1 MTWSYIAGID
11 IGNSSTE
18 VALATLNEAGAL
30 TITHSALAETT
41 GIKGT
46 LRNVFGIQEALALVA
61 KRAGINV
68 SDISLIRI
76 NEATPV
82 IGDVAMETITETI
95 ITESTMI
102 GHNPKTPGGVGL
114 GVGITITP
122 EELLTRPADSS
133 YILVVSSAF
142 DFADIANVINAS
154 MRAGYQITGVILQRD
169 DGVLVSNRLEKSL
182 PIVDEVLYIDR
193 IPLGMLAAIEVAVP
207 GKVIETLSN
216 PYGIATVFNLN
227 ADETK
232 NIVPMARALIGNRSA
247 VVVKTPSGDVK
258 ARAIP
263 AGNLELQAQGRT
275 VRVDVAAGAEAIMK
289 AVDGCGKL
297 DNVTGEAG
305 TNIGGMLE
313 HVRQTMAEL
322 TNKPSSEIFIQDL
335 LAVDTSVPVS
345 VTGGLAGEFSL
356 EQAVGIASM
365 VKSDRLQMA
374 MIAREIEQKLNIDV
388 QIGGAEAEAAILG
401 ALTTP
406 GTTRP
411 LAILDLGA
419 GSTDASIINPKGEII
434 ATHLAGAGDMVTMII
449 ARELGLEDRYLA
461 EEIKKYPLA
470 KVESLFHLRHE
481 DGSVQ
486 FFPTPLP
493 PAVFARVCVVKP
505 DELVP
510 LPGDLVLEKVRAIRR
525 SAKERVFVTNA
536 LRALRQVSPTGNIRD
551 IPFVVLVGGSSLD
564 FEVPQLVTDAL
575 AHYRLVAGRGN
586 IRGSEGP
593 RNAVATGLILS
604 WHKEFAHGQ

>member
-1 MTWSYIAGID
+1 MRYIAGID

-102 GHNPKTPGGVGL
+102 GHNPKTPGGAGL

-510 LPGDLVLEKVRAIRR
+510 LPGDLALEKVRAIRR

-604 WHKEFAHGQ
+604 WHKEFAYAQ

>member
-1 MTWSYIAGID
+1 MRYIAGID

-18 VALATLNEAGAL
+18 VALARQDETGAL

-275 VRVDVAAGAEAIMK
+275 GRVDVAAGAEAIMK

-510 LPGDLVLEKVRAIRR
+510 LPGDLALEKVRAIRR

-604 WHKEFAHGQ
+604 WHKEFAYGQ

>member
-1 MTWSYIAGID
+1 MRYIAGID

-401 ALTTP
+401 ALTTL

>member
-1 MTWSYIAGID
+1 MRYIAGID

-18 VALATLNEAGAL
+18 VALATLNEAGTL

-102 GHNPKTPGGVGL
+102 GHNPKTPGGAGL

-122 EELLTRPADSS
+122 QELLTRPADAP
-133 YILVVSSAF
+133 YILVVSSVF
-142 DFADIANVINAS
+142 DFADIASVINAS
-154 MRAGYQITGVILQRD
+154 LRAGYQITGVILQRD
-169 DGVLVSNRLEKSL
+169 DGVLVSNRLEKPL

-216 PYGIATVFNLN
+216 PYGIATVFHLN
-227 ADETK
+227 AEETK

-263 AGNLELQAQGRT
+263 AGNLELLAQSRS

-297 DNVTGEAG
+297 DNVTGESG

-486 FFPTPLP
+486 FFSTPLP

-510 LPGDLVLEKVRAIRR
+510 LPGDLALEKVRAIRR

>member
-1 MTWSYIAGID
+1 MRYIAGID

-18 VALATLNEAGAL
+18 VALATLNEAGTL

-61 KRAGINV
+61 RGAGIAV

-102 GHNPKTPGGVGL
+102 GHNPKTPGGAGL

-122 EELLTRPADSS
+122 QELLTRPADAP

-142 DFADIANVINAS
+142 DFADIASVINAS
-154 MRAGYQITGVILQRD
+154 LRAGYQITGVILQRD
-169 DGVLVSNRLEKSL
+169 DGVLVSNRLEKPL

-227 ADETK
+227 AEETK

-263 AGNLELQAQGRT
+263 AGNLELLAQGRS

-297 DNVTGEAG
+297 DNVTGESG

-486 FFPTPLP
+486 FFSTPLP

-510 LPGDLVLEKVRAIRR
+510 LPGDLALEKVRAIRR

-536 LRALRQVSPTGNIRD
+536 LSALRQVSPTGNIRD

>member
-1 MTWSYIAGID
+1 MRYIAGID

-18 VALATLNEAGAL
+18 VALARQDETGVL

-510 LPGDLVLEKVRAIRR
+510 LPGDLALEKVRAIRR

-536 LRALRQVSPTGNIRD
+536 LHALRQVSPTGNIRD

>member
-1 MTWSYIAGID
+1 MRYIAGID

-182 PIVDEVLYIDR
+182 PIVDEVLYIDH

-322 TNKPSSEIFIQDL
+322 TNKPSREIFIQDL

-510 LPGDLVLEKVRAIRR
+510 LPGDLALEKVRAIRR

-604 WHKEFAHGQ
+604 WHKEFAYGQ